1 MQFRSYQKYTSAI
14 LIFLLFLTQ
23 TIQVSF
29 FDRTD
34 AATEDYHDLVSIIVD
49 ADTYGSLKSEIKQYS
64 TDIQSYL
71 GSTRVSLFVVPKNT
85 PPEAIAAQNEKLY
98 YNGDGK
104 K

>member
-1 MQFRSYQKYTSAI
+1 MFVS
-14 LIFLLFLTQ
+14 IFFPLHA
-23 TIQVSF
+23 VSF
-29 FDRTD
+29 LSKIYIRNPYFSFIPYTD
-34 AATEDYHDLVSIIVD
+34 NTEDYHDLVSIIVD

-85 PPEAIAAQNEKLY
+85 PPEAIAAENEKLY